1 MRLFLPLLCALCI
14 TPVGSFYHGT
24 CPKKEPPPG
33 VLVLSP
39 GSSLVL
45 SCDGDV
51 KVDGAKVKVSKQ
63 GSNNNAG
70 EHSSSETQTTAY
82 KPHRNEALIK
92 ADTNALKGKHEE
104 QGVQAGREGRSSPV
118 YQVFQ
123 PTSTP
128 PKAEDMDTS
137 KVTRGLK
144 GKWKVNGKTV
154 GRGHWDWGGFTVG
167 SGGAQLSV
175 SSTRP
180 KDSGNYSCHHRGRE
194 RFSVKVIVADAP
206 ESPSLSCSKKSP
218 SSKIRCEWTPAKP
231 LTLRPNCYLWLSKRP
246 SDTFHRFHCS
256 FSSRW
261 SRCWCALD
269 HDEDELRTF
278 HMAYLCV
285 TSMAGNAT
293 SPILPFYPLDILRPD
308 PPAAVS
314 VRQEI
319 GHETR
324 ITVNWTYPA
333 SWKSQDSYYELIY
346 ELKYHP
352 VNSSHEQVKLIRG
365 RRSSTITDALS
376 GVEYMIQLRT
386 QDEFDGLWSSWSAP
400 VYGSSWTVRTQ
411 EPVALYDDDL
421 FPEYESSGTEDEP
434 SEALPELSVSPAAVS
449 HHILWISCPLALLAV
464 VFVACVFRDKEKVL
478 SKLHSLSVPGRRRSP
493 AQPASPA
500 TIGAEGRALVTFSP
514 PSSKEEE
521 EAGGNEDER
530 SEMARREAV
539 HFNNTHYFLIQSH

>member
-194 RFSVKVIVADAP
+194 RFSVKVIVA
-206 ESPSLSCSKKSP
+206 
-218 SSKIRCEWTPAKP
+218 
-231 LTLRPNCYLWLSKRP
+231 
-246 SDTFHRFHCS
+246 
-256 FSSRW
+256 
-261 SRCWCALD
+261 
-269 HDEDELRTF
+269 
-278 HMAYLCV
+278 V
-285 TSMAGNAT
+285 
-293 SPILPFYPLDILRPD
+293 RPD

-400 VYGSSWTVRTQ
+400 VYGSSWTEVRTQ